1 MPKLRRAINQ
11 ARELPLAVE
20 IPRPADPQEAL
31 RESQNIAMAVKEV
44 WSRLTDAAGA
54 AQEEQ
59 LVALQ
64 KESKALLAI
73 RAEAIKLRAGIR
85 LVQRQK
91 DLKRPLLIRYD
102 PCPPRGRAPEI
113 HCHVEGP
120 GAAVRYVWFVRGR
133 YDSEA
138 LLEETRQADGSLMR
152 LQIELSLKASLLEM
166 ERIFIVLKAELL
178 SGSTLTDE
186 LLPLVDNYSWLEQ
199 ELVAM
204 ARLVQADGHDQVD
217 MERLRLLERQI
228 SELILQLGLE
238 GTSKEVM
245 IR

>member
-102 PCPPRGRAPEI
+102 SCPPRGRVLEI

-120 GAAVRYVWFVRGR
+120 RRFIATWKGPGDALPRGGAPQMHCHVAGTTLRRSWRRRARRTDLSCGCRCCCGGV
-133 YDSEA
+133 
-138 LLEETRQADGSLMR
+138 LL
-152 LQIELSLKASLLEM
+152 
-166 ERIFIVLKAELL
+166 
-178 SGSTLTDE
+178 
-186 LLPLVDNYSWLEQ
+186 
-199 ELVAM
+199 
-204 ARLVQADGHDQVD
+204 
-217 MERLRLLERQI
+217 
-228 SELILQLGLE
+228 
-238 GTSKEVM
+238 
-245 IR
+245 